1 MLSFGAESSSMLS
14 KNIKLRIYRITI
26 LPVFLYEC
34 DTWSLKLREEHRL
47 TVFVNRVLKK
57 AFEPKRDA
65 VDAFEM

>member
-1 MLSFGAESSSMLS
+1 MLS